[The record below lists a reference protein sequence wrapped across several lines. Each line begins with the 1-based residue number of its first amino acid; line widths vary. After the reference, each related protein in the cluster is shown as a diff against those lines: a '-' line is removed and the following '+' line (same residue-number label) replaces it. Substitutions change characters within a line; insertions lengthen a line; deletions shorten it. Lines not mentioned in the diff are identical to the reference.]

1 MLSPADGQVTH
12 VLLTRSLLF
21 FLGEPKFDKKEA
33 FNLHVLGTP
42 PAFVLSQD
50 QTLIKKFDTVLR
62 LISSM
67 LTLLA
72 YLLACI
78 FASNLIETPYTI
90 GSFAYFVQF
99 SKVYIV
105 VL

>member
-1 MLSPADGQVTH
+1 
-12 VLLTRSLLF
+12 
-21 FLGEPKFDKKEA
+21 
-33 FNLHVLGTP
+33 
-42 PAFVLSQD
+42 
-50 QTLIKKFDTVLR
+50 LR

-78 FASNLIETPYTI
+78 FASNLIDLIETPYTI

-99 SKVYIV
+99 SKVYLAAVATFIS
-105 VL
+105 

>member
-1 MLSPADGQVTH
+1 NSH
-12 VLLTRSLLF
+12 
-21 FLGEPKFDKKEA
+21 
-33 FNLHVLGTP
+33 
-42 PAFVLSQD
+42 
-50 QTLIKKFDTVLR
+50 KKFDTVLR

-99 SKVYIV
+99 SKVYLAAVATFIS
-105 VL
+105 

>member
-1 MLSPADGQVTH
+1 
-12 VLLTRSLLF
+12 
-21 FLGEPKFDKKEA
+21 
-33 FNLHVLGTP
+33 
-42 PAFVLSQD
+42 
-50 QTLIKKFDTVLR
+50 LR

-99 SKVYIV
+99 SKVYLAAVATFISYHLV
-105 VL
+105 IFLSTTFLKSFFDLKTFVTR

>member
-1 MLSPADGQVTH
+1 
-12 VLLTRSLLF
+12 
-21 FLGEPKFDKKEA
+21 
-33 FNLHVLGTP
+33 
-42 PAFVLSQD
+42 
-50 QTLIKKFDTVLR
+50 LR

-99 SKVYIV
+99 SKVYLVAVATFIS
-105 VL
+105 

>member
-1 MLSPADGQVTH
+1 
-12 VLLTRSLLF
+12 
-21 FLGEPKFDKKEA
+21 
-33 FNLHVLGTP
+33 
-42 PAFVLSQD
+42 
-50 QTLIKKFDTVLR
+50 

-99 SKVYIV
+99 SKVYILCCDNFYIIPSFQRDV
-105 VL
+105 NN

>member
-1 MLSPADGQVTH
+1 
-12 VLLTRSLLF
+12 
-21 FLGEPKFDKKEA
+21 
-33 FNLHVLGTP
+33 
-42 PAFVLSQD
+42 
-50 QTLIKKFDTVLR
+50 
-62 LISSM
+62 M

-105 VL
+105 VLRQLLYHNIVST